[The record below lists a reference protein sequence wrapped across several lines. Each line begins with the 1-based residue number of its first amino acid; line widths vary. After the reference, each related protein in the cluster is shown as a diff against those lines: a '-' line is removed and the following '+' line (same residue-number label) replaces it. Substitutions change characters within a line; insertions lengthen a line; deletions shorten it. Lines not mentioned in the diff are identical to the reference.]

1 MDEQHDDAQVA
12 MIVATVWGELGPAAE
27 RYLAP
32 GTRTSHRRRRQRRAV
47 GVGLVVAVV
56 GTAGAVAARA
66 ALGDPAPPPLQAS
79 MAAIDEG
86 MPDDLRLNPDVSN
99 ARSVARDGD
108 AVMYAADLPD
118 GGVCTEIAVG
128 GKPAGAICRSGNEA
142 PQPIEASIPG
152 TPEDPASTPVVVGGR
167 VAADADRVVVVVG
180 EEVRI
185 PVVLAPGGFF
195 VVALDEVE
203 STAGRQ
209 RMLIEAS
216 KGSDLV
222 ASIDVSDAFTPESGT
237 LDPIAAELISGDGD
251 LSRVVSIYG
260 TVQVGESNHDPPRL
274 SRRLVGGGGRRP

>member
-1 MDEQHDDAQVA
+1 
-12 MIVATVWGELGPAAE
+12 
-27 RYLAP
+27 
-32 GTRTSHRRRRQRRAV
+32 
-47 GVGLVVAVV
+47 
-56 GTAGAVAARA
+56 
-66 ALGDPAPPPLQAS
+66 

-203 STAGRQ
+203 SAAGRQ

-260 TVQVGESNHDPPRL
+260 TVQVARATTI
-274 SRRLVGGGGRRP
+274 RLVYPDGSSTEVAVGPDGHYEVALPAARQDDLADLPGRLIAVDLTGRELASRMVAAVSYWRTHDAE